1 MSEKRDCDKES
12 CSAPEVSDFKNA
24 LKQFQELVEKTVTQK
39 TKKRLDLSIEDEDEI
54 DYDKFYKTTKTIFG
68 PEIKDHDIKT
78 FFTKINS
85 NPNARTEWCE
95 IFGCFIGENDTIS
108 SQLKEENMVF
118 LISEKQQIT
127 HAVVKRQDVI
137 KSIVKV
143 PHLDFT
149 VVSSQKGVL
158 TIFNNQGKNQTAI
171 NDTAWIT
178 GCEFLPQLKCVV
190 AVTERTVIVW
200 DYKSKGSQNNCFI
213 IKPMENALL
222 CVCTVTMSDR
232 LAKDN
237 ILMGDDKGYVHLL
250 TLTSD
255 HFGLKQCK
263 GKKESQVQVL
273 DSKTFNFVKR
283 KLHDDWA
290 MKVKYFSEL
299 NCFGSCSS
307 DSIHSFVL
315 DDIKRL
321 GDNLPVKE
329 FSVPRGVNAFTY
341 CAKAKVIVTGGKC
354 WGFF

>member
-1 MSEKRDCDKES
+1 
-12 CSAPEVSDFKNA
+12 ALEVSDFKNA

-39 TKKRLDLSIEDEDEI
+39 TKKKLGLSIEDEDEI
-54 DYDKFYKTTKTIFG
+54 DYDKFSATTKKIFG
-68 PEIKDHDIKT
+68 PEIKDHNIKA
-78 FFTKINS
+78 FFRKISS
-85 NPNARTEWCE
+85 NPHVRTEWCE
-95 IFGCFIGENDTIS
+95 IFGCFIGEREAVS

-118 LISEKQQIT
+118 LVSEKQQIT

-149 VVSSQKGVL
+149 VISSQKGVL
-158 TIFNNQGKNQTAI
+158 TIFNNQRKSFLSNPFYLHQ
-171 NDTAWIT
+171 DTAWIT
-178 GCEFLPQLKCVV
+178 GCDFLPQLKCVV
-190 AVTERTVIVW
+190 AVTERTIIIW
-200 DYKSKGSQNNCFI
+200 DYKSKGSQNTCFI

-222 CVCTVTMSDR
+222 CVCTVTLSDR
-232 LAKDN
+232 LAQDN

-255 HFGLKQCK
+255 HFGMKQCK
-263 GKKESQVQVL
+263 GKKESQLQIL

-290 MKVKYFSEL
+290 VKIKYFSEL

-315 DDIKRL
+315 GDIKRL

-341 CAKAKVIVTGGKC
+341 CAKAKVIVTGG
-354 WGFF
+354 